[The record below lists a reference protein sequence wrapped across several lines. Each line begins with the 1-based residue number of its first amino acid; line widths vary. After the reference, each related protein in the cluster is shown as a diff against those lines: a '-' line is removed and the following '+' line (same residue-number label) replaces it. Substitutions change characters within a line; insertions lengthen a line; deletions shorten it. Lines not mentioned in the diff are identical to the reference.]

1 MCLEAPRFDFKTR
14 GPEYVQGLSEKG
26 FGLLGGRSVR
36 KAGSAS
42 FACVSVQR
50 ELADQQQL
58 PAKVQCGV
66 IEPTFVVGEN
76 PEVGYFFG
84 QVFGVWKRIGGR
96 ESNEDDQTGTYGADD
111 FVFNRDRR
119 RCHPLDQGSQLTY
132 SVVEALDLDSEDE
145 ELALA
150 VADESDEDF
159 DESLDFVESLEL
171 DSDDV
176 SLLSAGLLV

>member
-1 MCLEAPRFDFKTR
+1 MARC
-14 GPEYVQGLSEKG
+14 PEYVQGLSEKG

-76 PEVGYFFG
+76 PEVGYLVG
-84 QVFGVWKRIGGR
+84 EVLCVLYVVGGAD
-96 ESNEDDQTGTYGADD
+96 SYQDDQTGTYGADD

-119 RCHPLDQGSQLTY
+119 RCHPLDQGAQLTY

-171 DSDDV
+171 DSDEA
-176 SLLSAGLLV
+176 SLVSAGLLV